1 MAVRTCWPITAEV
14 ANSRKGLIVSST
26 STQSQLAARITS
38 TPPALPPLPARA
50 NDPGDP
56 NPDSLV
62 AVGDIKRLT
71 AVAHFTAIINTLHV
85 PEFEAVNAKRGEKKW
100 GSWVAAVQGH
110 WS

>member
-1 MAVRTCWPITAEV
+1 M
-14 ANSRKGLIVSST
+14 ANSWKGLIVSST
-26 STQSQLAARITS
+26 STQSQLTTRITS
-38 TPPALPPLPARA
+38 TPPALPPLPAQA

-85 PEFEAVNAKRGEKKW
+85 PEFEAVNAKRGKES
-100 GSWVAAVQGH
+100 GAVG
-110 WS
+110 WRLFKVTGPDFIW